1 MAPMREVPRVTLT
14 FGLSGGTA
22 KLIVD
27 NVRAA
32 VRRCDWFEPELNP
45 KVREFC
51 AHYGTVMLPTRP
63 AMPRMRVG
71 WRRVPAT
78 VFRIL

>member
-1 MAPMREVPRVTLT
+1 L
-14 FGLSGGTA
+14 
-22 KLIVD
+22 
-27 NVRAA
+27 RAA
-32 VRRCDWFEPELNP
+32 VRRCDWFEPELNR

-51 AHYGTVMLPTRP
+51 AHYATVMLPTRP
-63 AMPRMRVG
+63 AMLRMRVG